1 MIGVGMRFLNQWLQK
16 IKAVIEL
23 HHNHHKLGW
32 KKLCKDSYAD
42 MFDHFSSIINAEKK
56 GLNL

>member
-16 IKAVIEL
+16 IKAVTEL
-23 HHNHHKLGW
+23 HHKLGW